1 MTIRIVK
8 GTPPWP
14 IGHLVVDYLASCQA
28 RGLVPRSLKQYA
40 YALEA
45 VFLPWCEREGI
56 TDIESWSQPMLPR
69 SQLPKSATPRRTPNS
84 GSADQTSPRR
94 VR

>member
-1 MTIRIVK
+1 LNTLVHSAARFVRNFPVTIRIVK
-8 GTPPWP
+8 GTPPSP
-14 IGHLVVDYLASCQA
+14 IGHLVIDYLASCQA

-56 TDIESWSQPMLPR
+56 TDIAPLPPSPR
-69 SQLPKSATPRRTPNS
+69 SQPN
-84 GSADQTSPRR
+84 GRCLFPMAR
-94 VR
+94 